1 MPGSHALLSPSAAS
15 RWMACTASARATEG
29 IEENTSTAAEEGTA
43 AHALAEIKLKRALR
57 RITKKKYETEL
68 EAVKA
73 TGYYNEEMEEH
84 TDTYVNLV
92 MEAYA
97 EALSTTPDAVIEIE
111 TRLDFTDCIP
121 EGFGTGDCIIIAD
134 GLIDVIDFKY
144 GKGVEVDAED
154 NPQMMIYAL
163 GAIRAF
169 EDFYDLKNAR
179 MRIIQPRLSNF
190 PSMDRTVED
199 LHSWRDTALAP
210 AAKAAWDGNGM
221 FVPGEKQCRFCKI
234 NKTCK
239 ARADY
244 HMALKDTYELEKAN
258 TLTAGDMATILM
270 QVDDLIRW
278 ADSIKEYALERALE
292 GDEIP
297 GFKVV
302 EGRSNRKIT
311 DEEAA
316 VERLQN
322 EGFTAEEIYNIKLKG
337 ITDLEKRVG
346 KTELATILDGIIE
359 KPPGKPALVPESDKR
374 PALSISKVED
384 EFDFI

>member
-1 MPGSHALLSPSAAS
+1 MPGAHALLSPSAAS

-43 AHALAEIKLKRALR
+43 AHALAEIKLKRALKQ
-57 RITKKKYETEL
+57 ITKKKYEVEL
-68 EAVKA
+68 EVIKA

-84 TDTYVNLV
+84 TDTYVNHV
-92 MEAYA
+92 MEAFA
-97 EALSTTPDAVIEIE
+97 EAKARTADAVIEIE
-111 TRLDFTDCIP
+111 TRLDFSDCIP
-121 EGFGTGDCIIIAD
+121 EGFGTGDVIIISD
-134 GLIDVIDFKY
+134 GQISIVDFKY

-169 EDFYDLKNAR
+169 EDFYDLTHAH
-179 MRIIQPRLSNF
+179 MQIIQPRLSNF
-190 PSMDRTVED
+190 SSMDRSVEY
-199 LHSWRDTALAP
+199 LHQWRDEALKP
-210 AAKAAWDGNGM
+210 KAAEAWDGKGM

-244 HMALKDTYELEKAN
+244 HMALKDDYELEKAN
-258 TLTAGDMATILM
+258 TLTPGDIATILL
-270 QVDDLIRW
+270 QVDDMIRW
-278 ADSIKEYALERALE
+278 ADSIKEYALEKALA

-297 GFKVV
+297 GWKVV

-316 VERLQN
+316 VERLQK
-322 EGFTAEEIYNIKLKG
+322 EGFTDTDYYNVKLKG
-337 ITDLEKRVG
+337 ITDLEKKVG
-346 KTELATILDGIIE
+346 KSELAEILDGIIE
-359 KPPGKPALVPESDKR
+359 KPVGKPALVPETDKR
-374 PALSISKVED
+374 PALSLSTVES